1 MIEGIGAKSIFSYI
15 GLERAM
21 AKYKSCDY
29 AQRMMIPVS
38 LEEQLVPGTL
48 EFAIQTLVEDRMD
61 MAVFEDRY
69 QNDETGR
76 LAYDPKILLKV
87 VLLGYARGL
96 IASRK
101 MEQACRE
108 NVTFMAMAC
117 GQRPDHSTI
126 AAFVSSMQEEIRP
139 LFRDVLL
146 VCEESGLL
154 GGTFFALDG
163 CKLPSNASKEW
174 SGKVSDLVRKKE
186 KMEKRV
192 GELLKRQ
199 VEADKKEDE
208 KEEGKDIFRG
218 LNRTKQIERLKRK
231 AERIQEF
238 LKGNGE
244 KIGRTG
250 KEVKS
255 NVTDNESANMM
266 TSHGV
271 VQGYNGQAVVDRKFQ
286 VIVHGEAFGEGQDHY
301 HVGPM
306 VEGAKENLKSLGHP
320 EDCLEGKVLVADS
333 NYSSPANLEV
343 CEKEELDAYIPDKKF
358 RTRDPRFASQERWRP
373 GRREKFGLEDF
384 RYRED
389 KDEYICPGGKVLH
402 RYAKSAVVCGVIY
415 RRYRANREDCLGC
428 EFRERCVKG
437 KVMKGRYL
445 SVPVGAVPGNLLKA
459 MAEKVDTERGREIY
473 HQRIGIAE
481 PVFANIRAVKRLDR
495 FTLRGKIKVNIQ
507 WVLYCMVHNIGKIMS
522 YGFA

>member
-1 MIEGIGAKSIFSYI
+1 MIERIGVDSIFSYI
-15 GLERAM
+15 GLEKAM
-21 AKYKSCDY
+21 AKYKSYDY
-29 AQRMMIPVS
+29 AQRVMIPVS

-76 LAYDPKILLKV
+76 MAYDPKILLKV
-87 VLLGYARGL
+87 ILLGYARGL
-96 IASRK
+96 ISSRK

-108 NVTFMAMAC
+108 NVTFMALAC

-126 AAFVSSMQEEIRP
+126 AAFVSSMEGEILP

-174 SGKVSDLVRKKE
+174 SGKISDLVRKKE
-186 KMEKRV
+186 KMEKRIT
-192 GELLKRQ
+192 ELLKRQ
-199 VEADKKEDE
+199 VEVDKKDE
-208 KEEGKDIFRG
+208 EGGKDIFSG
-218 LNRTKQIERLKRK
+218 LNRRKQMERLKRK
-231 AERIQEF
+231 AERIRQF
-238 LKGNGE
+238 LKENGA

-286 VIVHGEAFGEGQDHY
+286 VIVNGEAFGEGQDHY
-301 HVGPM
+301 HVAPM
-306 VEGAKENLKSLGHP
+306 VEGAKENLGAIGYS
-320 EDCLEGKVLVADS
+320 EDCLEDKVWVADS
-333 NYSSPANLEV
+333 NYSSPANLEA
-343 CEKEELDAYIPDKKF
+343 CREEKLDAYIPDKKF
-358 RTRDPRFASQERWRP
+358 RTRDPRFATQERWKS
-373 GRREKFGLEDF
+373 GRRKKFGLEDF
-384 RYRED
+384 CRRKEA
-389 KDEYICPGGKVLH
+389 DEYVCPNGKVLH
-402 RYAKSAVVCGVIY
+402 RIAKKVIWDGVIY
-415 RRYRANREDCLGC
+415 RRYVAREEDCLDCELRAGC
-428 EFRERCVKG
+428 LLGETVRR
-437 KVMKGRYL
+437 RQL
-445 SVPVGAVPGNLLKA
+445 SVPLGAVPGNLLKA

-481 PVFANIRAVKRLDR
+481 PVFANIRAVKGLDR